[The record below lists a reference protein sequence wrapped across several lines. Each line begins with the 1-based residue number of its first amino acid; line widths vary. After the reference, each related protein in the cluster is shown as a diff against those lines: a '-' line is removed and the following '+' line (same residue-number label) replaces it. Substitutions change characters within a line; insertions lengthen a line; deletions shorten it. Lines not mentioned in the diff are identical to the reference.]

1 MNNRQLFLKHQAQTS
16 DTPLAIE
23 ITHASGMYMY
33 TPEGKKIMDL
43 ISGIGVSSVGHCHPK
58 VVEAVQQQ
66 AAKHM
71 HVMVYGELIQQPQT
85 QLALKLTQTLPDS
98 LNSCYFVNSGSEAIE
113 GALKLAKRATG
124 KFEIIS
130 CFNAY
135 HGSTQGA
142 LSIMGNE
149 QFKQAFRPLIPGTKN
164 IRFNHFED
172 LALITNQTA
181 AVVIE
186 TVQGEAGV
194 RIADKKYFQQLA
206 ARCKETDTLLIL
218 DEIQCGFGRTG
229 TFWAFEQYNITPDI
243 LVTAK
248 AMGGGMPIGAFI
260 ANQSLMH
267 TLTNDPILGHIT
279 TFGGHPVSCVASIA
293 TIDILREENL
303 IEQVADKAQRII
315 NGLKHPAIKEIRN
328 AGLMMAIQ
336 YDDYPQLKSYI
347 DRAIEKGLLTDW
359 FLFCDNAMRIA
370 PPLTISNEEID
381 KFIDAINNL

>member
-16 DTPLAIE
+16 NTPLAIE
-23 ITHASGMYMY
+23 ITHANGMYMY
-33 TPEGKKIMDL
+33 TPEGQKIMDL

-71 HVMVYGELIQQPQT
+71 HLMVYGELIQKPQT
-85 QLALKLTQTLPDS
+85 TLAYKLCQTLPES
-98 LNSCYFVNSGSEAIE
+98 LNSCYLVNSGSEAIE
-113 GALKLAKRATG
+113 GAIKLAKRVTG

-130 CFNAY
+130 CYDAY

-149 QFKQAFRPLIPGTKN
+149 QFKQAFRPLIPGSKN
-164 IRFNHFED
+164 IRFNHFDD
-172 LALITNQTA
+172 LALITNHTA

-194 RIADKKYFQQLA
+194 RIADKKYFQQLS
-206 ARCKETDTLLIL
+206 ARCKETNTLLIL

-279 TFGGHPVSCVASIA
+279 TFGGHPVSCAASIA
-293 TIDILREENL
+293 TIDVLKEERL
-303 IEQVADKAQRII
+303 IEQVAIKAQRLVS
-315 NGLKHPAIKEIRN
+315 GLKHPAIKEIRN
-328 AGLMMAIQ
+328 VGLMMAVQ
-336 YDDYPQLKSYI
+336 YNDYPQLKNYI
-347 DRAIEKGLLTDW
+347 DLAIEKGLLTDW

-370 PPLTISNEEID
+370 PPLTISFEEID
-381 KFIDAINNL
+381 YVIDVINGL

>member
-130 CFNAY
+130 CYNAY

-172 LALITNQTA
+172 IALITNQTA

-194 RIADKKYFQQLA
+194 RIADKKYFKQLA
-206 ARCKETDTLLIL
+206 DRCKETGTLLIL

-279 TFGGHPVSCVASIA
+279 TFGGHPVSCAASIA

-315 NGLKHPAIKEIRN
+315 NGLKHPAIKETRN
-328 AGLMMAIQ
+328 AGLMMAVQ
-336 YDDYPQLKSYI
+336 YENFSQLKKYI
-347 DRAIEKGLLTDW
+347 DKAIEKGYLTDW